1 MVQASEID
9 LADWPV
15 AILAGGLA
23 KRLRPITETIPKA
36 LVKIAGAPFLAHQL
50 RLLHSAGLRRIIV
63 CAGYLGEMIEAE
75 IGDGAAYDLQ
85 IEYSFDG
92 AQLLGTGGALKR
104 ALPRL
109 GRQFVILY
117 GDSYLP
123 IDYRKAARAFA
134 AGDKAG
140 LMTVYRNQ
148 GRWDAS
154 NVQFEEGQILRYDKK
169 QRTPEMHHI
178 DYGLGLLRA
187 EALTTWPDNEPFDLA
202 DVYRQLLSKK
212 QLSGYEVTERFYEI
226 GSPEGLADLDA
237 FLRHQSGI
245 GPSEV
250 TPNNPGNWRQGNAD
264 R

>member
-1 MVQASEID
+1 MTALAEEID

-36 LVKIAGAPFLAHQL
+36 LVTIAGAPFIAHQL
-50 RLLHSAGLRRIIV
+50 RLLHSAGLRRIVI
-63 CAGYLGEMIEAE
+63 CAGYLGEKIEAE
-75 IGDGAAYDLQ
+75 IGDGASFDLR

-92 AQLLGTGGALKR
+92 PRLLGTGGALKR
-104 ALPRL
+104 ALPLL
-109 GRQFVILY
+109 GRRFLVLY

-123 IDYRKAARAFA
+123 IDYRKAALAFA

-154 NVQFEEGQILRYDKK
+154 NVQFEAGRILRYDKK

-178 DYGLGLLRA
+178 DYGLGILRA
-187 EALTTWPDNEPFDLA
+187 ESLVSWPDNEPFDLA
-202 DVYRQLLSKK
+202 DVYRRLLSEN

-226 GSPEGLADLDA
+226 GSAEGLAELDA
-237 FLRHQSGI
+237 LLRRQPAA
-245 GPSEV
+245 GPS
-250 TPNNPGNWRQGNAD
+250 
-264 R
+264 